1 MPLPPSVRTYLASRR
16 SLLLVVVVAGALL
29 RTAGE
34 RPRGYPSEAVAAILG
49 RRGIRTEAAD
59 VTWVDAKG
67 GALSSL
73 HHGGFALLRG
83 REGEGLAD
91 VYGVEVRLSPEGAV
105 LSVGESWNLSR
116 TSEADEQALVASAD
130 GAFAAYL
137 VRAEGE
143 VHAIHR
149 LDLRGRPAP
158 RDFTLRERMQNAI
171 TQLQETGRTS
181 GIGHDVLDFDA
192 PRREVALQFEGR
204 ALLIRSG
211 ADAFRVAEDLSVTGG
226 TLRLSPNERAR
237 PPALVNWAV
246 DRVRNASW
254 FGDDRMQWVKA
265 VAFTALDLARS
276 KLSRGTGEEAAVDD
290 MGSLPAIAAST
301 AATASATATAPT
313 APTRLWP
320 DAGASATPKVAAFPP
335 ASLPPLLSPPL
346 KGEGQW
352 VALDGDPFLPPGAR
366 SAFAITYVRTDKERP
381 VTRIYATLWDPRRIA
396 LHMEAGTV
404 EPKSATGEAGP
415 GLVPRSRDVLP
426 RLVAGFNGGF
436 QAVHGDYGM
445 QAGGVSYLPPKP
457 YAATVMELRNGSTGF
472 GTWPKDGDVPPDVW
486 SFRQNMTALVQ
497 DGKYNPWGRT
507 WWGGTPEGWADNI
520 HTTRSG
526 ICLTEEGF
534 VGYFYGIDVSPEALA
549 TGMIRARC
557 TYGIHLDMNPGLCG
571 FELYHVQNA
580 SDIRP
585 LGRNLDPSWE
595 SEGEL
600 KPLADGKELLRFRT
614 RRMIKSM
621 GHMNFPQYIHRD
633 ARDFFYLT
641 LRSDQPLDDPKAS
654 DPARVAESV
663 VERTE
668 LVDGA
673 HRFDHLRV
681 RAEGLIRTGS
691 GAVVSL
697 AGGGA
702 GDAVL
707 FFQPGP
713 GFGIAEAAPAAA
725 TPIARGTRV
734 PERMRHPPPGLSVAC
749 AHDGVLEWLSGVP
762 STLPATCKD
771 WFAFERLDIQTGPS
785 AATPVSGAVGL
796 GYPSAQLRFDTPPIP
811 RDQWQ
816 PLQAAR
822 IAPKKVPTQ

>member
-1 MPLPPSVRTYLASRR
+1 MPLPPTVLAYLKSRR
-16 SLLLVVVVAGALL
+16 SLVVLVAVAGALL

-34 RPRGYPSEAVAAILG
+34 RPRGYPSEAVAAVLG
-49 RRGIRTEAAD
+49 RRGIRAEAAD
-59 VTWVDAKG
+59 VVWVDAKSG
-67 GALSSL
+67 PLASL

-91 VYGVEVRLSPEGAV
+91 IYGVEVRLSPEGAV

-116 TSEADEQALVASAD
+116 TSEADEQELVASPD
-130 GAFAAYL
+130 GGFAAYQ
-137 VRAEGE
+137 VRAGDE
-143 VHAIHR
+143 VRAIHR

-158 RDFTLRERMQNAI
+158 ADFSRRERVQNAI
-171 TQLQETGRTS
+171 TQLQETGRAA
-181 GIGHDVLDFDA
+181 GIAHDVLDFDA
-192 PRREVALQFEGR
+192 PRRDVALRFEER
-204 ALLIRSG
+204 TLVIRSG
-211 ADAFRVAEDLSVTGG
+211 GDTFRVSEDLTVAGG
-226 TLRLSPNERAR
+226 VLRTSPSERAR

-246 DRVRNASW
+246 DRVRNTSW

-265 VAFTALDLARS
+265 IAFTALDLVRS
-276 KLSRGTGEEAAVDD
+276 KLTSGTGEEAAVDD
-290 MGSLPAIAAST
+290 MGSLPAGT
-301 AATASATATAPT
+301 GAPALPP
-313 APTRLWP
+313 APKV
-320 DAGASATPKVAAFPP
+320 DAGGAAAIKLAAFPP
-335 ASLPPLLSPPL
+335 PSLAPVLSPPL

-352 VALDGDPFLPPGAR
+352 VSLDGDPFLPPGAG

-426 RLVAGFNGGF
+426 RFVAGFNGGF

-445 QAGGVSYLPPKP
+445 KAGGVSYLPPKP
-457 YAATVMELRNGSTGF
+457 YAATVMELVDGSTAF
-472 GTWPKDGDVPPDVW
+472 GTWPKDGDVPADVW

-549 TGMIRARC
+549 TGMIRTRC

-580 SDIRP
+580 SDVRALGRP
-585 LGRNLDPSWE
+585 LDASWE
-595 SEGEL
+595 SDGEL

-641 LRSDQPLDDPKAS
+641 LRSDQALDDAKGGEPKA
-654 DPARVAESV
+654 V

-668 LVDGA
+668 LTDGA

-681 RAEGLIRTGS
+681 QALALVVR
-691 GAVVSL
+691 GAAGAAITL
-697 AGGGA
+697 TGGGTGEA
-702 GDAVL
+702 AL
-707 FFQPGP
+707 YFQPGH
-713 GFGIAEAAPAAA
+713 GFGIAEAVPAGA
-725 TPIARGTRV
+725 TAIARGARA
-734 PERMRHPPPGLSVAC
+734 PERTRRPPPGVSVAC
-749 AHDGVLEWLSGVP
+749 AHEGVLEWLSGVP
-762 STLPATCKD
+762 STLPTNCKE
-771 WFAFERLDIQTGPS
+771 WFAFEHLAVQNGP
-785 AATPVSGAVGL
+785 GAGGPGVVGL
-796 GYPSAQLRFDTPPIP
+796 GYPGAQLRFDTPPLP
-811 RDQWQ
+811 RDQWL

-822 IAPKKVPTQ
+822 IVPKKPPTQ

>member
-1 MPLPPSVRTYLASRR
+1 MPLPPSVRSYLTSRR

-49 RRGIRTEAAD
+49 RRGIRAEAAD

-67 GALSSL
+67 GPLASL

-116 TSEADEQALVASAD
+116 TSEADEQGLVTSTD

-137 VRAEGE
+137 VRADGE
-143 VHAIHR
+143 VRAIHR
-149 LDLRGRPAP
+149 LDLRGHPAP
-158 RDFTLRERMQNAI
+158 ADFTRRERVQNAI
-171 TQLQETGRTS
+171 TQLQETGRAS
-181 GIGHDVLDFDA
+181 GISHDVLDFDA
-192 PRREVALQFEGR
+192 PRRDVALRFDGR
-204 ALLIRSG
+204 SLLIRSG
-211 ADAFRVAEDLSVTGG
+211 DDTFRVAEDLQVEGG
-226 TLRLSPNERAR
+226 VLRLSPYERAR

-276 KLSRGTGEEAAVDD
+276 KLTSGTGEETAVDD
-290 MGSLPAIAAST
+290 MGSLPAATGAPATPPSPRT
-301 AATASATATAPT
+301 DAGAATAI
-313 APTRLWP
+313 
-320 DAGASATPKVAAFPP
+320 KVAAFPP
-335 ASLPPLLSPPL
+335 ASLAPMLSPPL

-352 VALDGDPFLPPGAR
+352 VALEGDPFLPPGAG

-426 RLVAGFNGGF
+426 RFVAGFNGGF

-445 QAGGVSYLPPKP
+445 KAGGVSYLPPKP
-457 YAATVMELRNGSTGF
+457 YAATVMELSNGSTAF
-472 GTWPKDGDVPPDVW
+472 GTWPKDGDVPADVW

-549 TGMIRARC
+549 NGMLRARC

-571 FELYHVQNA
+571 FEFYHVQNA
-580 SDIRP
+580 SDVRP
-585 LGRNLDPSWE
+585 LGRNLDASWE

-641 LRSDQPLDDPKAS
+641 LRSDQALDDPKGTE
-654 DPARVAESV
+654 PKSV
-663 VERTE
+663 VESTE
-668 LVDGA
+668 LGDGA

-681 RAEGLIRTGS
+681 NAGGLVVQSGP

-697 AGGGA
+697 AGGGV

-707 FFQPGP
+707 FFHPGH
-713 GFGIAEAAPAAA
+713 GFGIAEASRLRSDGEAAPAGA
-725 TPIARGTRV
+725 TPIARGVRA
-734 PERMRHPPPGLSVAC
+734 PERMRRPPPGLTVAC
-749 AHDGVLEWLSGVP
+749 AHEGVLEWLSGVP
-762 STLPATCKD
+762 STLPATCKE
-771 WFAFERLDIQTGPS
+771 WFAFEHLAIQTGGGAS
-785 AATPVSGAVGL
+785 TPGSGAVGL
-796 GYPSAQLRFDTPPIP
+796 GYPSAQLRFDTPPLP
-811 RDQWQ
+811 RDQWL

-822 IAPKKVPTQ
+822 IIPKKQPTQ